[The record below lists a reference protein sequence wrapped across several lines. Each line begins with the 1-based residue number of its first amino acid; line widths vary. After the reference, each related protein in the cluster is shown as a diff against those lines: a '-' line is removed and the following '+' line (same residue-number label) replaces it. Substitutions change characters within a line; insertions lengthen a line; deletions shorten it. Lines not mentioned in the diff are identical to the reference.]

1 MTATT
6 RTALQIRIEAFTFH
20 GENAPV
26 LSGGATVSVVPGSLT
41 VVLGGSGS
49 GKSTLGKLMAGWLRA
64 GHAGEFRGSLELGD
78 TLLDFHGTPDDPR
91 INPAEWSRRVAF
103 VPQDAAAMLSS
114 VRATVAEELAFGLEN
129 RATQRDD
136 MLRAVERTA
145 ARTGLSALLDR
156 DPATLS
162 GGELRRLAVGCA
174 VITGPDILI
183 LDEPLASLDAAG
195 AAQVEDLIR
204 ILRGAGTGVVLLSQA
219 ADRLAAE
226 ASHWI
231 VLDGGRVTAAGTPA
245 QLAGSAELQRAG
257 VIGIRGAGVVGPSV
271 GGSAATG
278 PGAAGP
284 SVVGPGAI
292 GPGAESSAVKS
303 PDAIGPGAVL
313 PSPAAGA
320 RGPGPVPAPASGP
333 GQASLELRGVGFG
346 YGADPWR
353 RGAPC
358 PAQAR
363 ILRDVDLAVNPG
375 EIIAVT
381 GPNGAG
387 KSTLL
392 RHFNGLLRPS
402 DGDVRVCGR
411 SIGGVPVGTVA
422 SSIGLLFQHP
432 RDQLFERTV
441 LREAAFG
448 LRQLFGKAD
457 AEGKAREALAAVGLS
472 GTEAAHPAE
481 LSASRQR
488 LLALATVLAREPAV
502 LALDEPT
509 VGLDRHGLAALQ
521 SAVARAAATG
531 TAVVMVTHDLAYA
544 RMNAHRVLELRDGRL
559 SRI

>member
-20 GENAPV
+20 GENTPV

-41 VVLGGSGS
+41 AVLGGSGS

-129 RATQRDD
+129 RAMQRDD

-145 ARTGLSALLDR
+145 ARAGLSDLLDR

-204 ILRGAGTGVVLLSQA
+204 SLRGAGTGVVLLSQA

-226 ASHWI
+226 ATHWI

-245 QLAGSAELQRAG
+245 QLAGSAELQGAG
-257 VIGIRGAGVVGPSV
+257 VIGIGC
-271 GGSAATG
+271 

-292 GPGAESSAVKS
+292 GPGVESSAVKG
-303 PDAIGPGAVL
+303 PAAIGPGAIL
-313 PSPAAGA
+313 RSPAAGA
-320 RGPGPVPAPASGP
+320 CGPGPVPVPASGP
-333 GQASLELRGVGFG
+333 GQASLELRGVRFG
-346 YGADPWR
+346 YGADPRR
-353 RGAPC
+353 RGAPY
-358 PAQAR
+358 PAQVR

-411 SIGGVPVGTVA
+411 SIAGVPVGTVA
-422 SSIGLLFQHP
+422 ASIGLLFQHP

-457 AEGKAREALAAVGLS
+457 AEGKARVALAAVGLS

-531 TAVVMVTHDLAYA
+531 TAVVMVTHDLGYA
-544 RMNAHRVLELRDGRL
+544 RMNAHRVLELRDGQL